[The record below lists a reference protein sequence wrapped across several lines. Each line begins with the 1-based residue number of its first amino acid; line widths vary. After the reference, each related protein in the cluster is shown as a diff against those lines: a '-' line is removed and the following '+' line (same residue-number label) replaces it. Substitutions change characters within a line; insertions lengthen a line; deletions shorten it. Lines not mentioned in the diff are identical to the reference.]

1 VEKDKRFLTLLQ
13 NALESIQDPRFFET
27 ERGFQGELLVQLGK
41 RLKQAE
47 FPGDPLVEQEY
58 QKTIPSHG
66 INIRPDIIIHV
77 PFGRGQA
84 KRRDEGNFVAM
95 ELKLRSTEND
105 ARHDFASLEQMHA
118 ALRYP
123 LTVFINIDSDKTH
136 SMLCPRSIASQT
148 ACIAVRLEDGKSVVR
163 LQEP

>member
-1 VEKDKRFLTLLQ
+1 MSKDKQFLSLLQ
-13 NALESIQDPRFFET
+13 DALESIRDPRFFES

-41 RLKQAE
+41 RLKRAK

-66 INIRPDIIIHV
+66 INIRPDIIIHI
-77 PFGRGQA
+77 PFGRGHA
-84 KRRDEGNFVAM
+84 RRRDEGNFVAM

-105 ARHDFASLEQMHA
+105 ARRDFASLEQMHA
-118 ALRYP
+118 SLRYP
-123 LTVFINIDSDKTH
+123 LTVFINIDSDNTY
-136 SMLCPRSIASQT
+136 SELCPRNIADQT
-148 ACIAVRLEDGKSVVR
+148 ACIAVRLEDRKSIVR